1 MFRRLLDRIPEIAG
15 EMLMVWGRPDPH
27 VPLEDPRG
35 ARGGRHVFS
44 MARVQRTHAFLRDEG
59 PRYNPV
65 FAQQGYA
72 LALEMFQRRLAEGDL
87 VAAKPASGGETKR

>member
-1 MFRRLLDRIPEIAG
+1 
-15 EMLMVWGRPDPH
+15 
-27 VPLEDPRG
+27 
-35 ARGGRHVFS
+35 